1 MCKLFLHTSFFLC
14 LYEFFRLDTAW
25 LSNSSSLRSMLTLET
40 SIAGSFGKKSI
51 SQILLKHTAK
61 VLIFPL
67 LFVSLQPTLQYF
79 KRIMAHNCENCKFRA
94 HYDKEPNSFLGK
106 FWRWHINFCPG
117 WKGYFTSQSEDKKA
131 ELRAKYNF
139 TKY

>member
-1 MCKLFLHTSFFLC
+1 
-14 LYEFFRLDTAW
+14 
-25 LSNSSSLRSMLTLET
+25 MLTLET
-40 SIAGSFGKKSI
+40 SIAGAFGKKSI

-61 VLIFPL
+61 VLIFLL

-94 HYDKEPNSFLGK
+94 HYDKKPNSLLGK

-117 WKGYFTSQSEDKKA
+117 WKGYFTSQSEERKA

-139 TKY
+139 QKY